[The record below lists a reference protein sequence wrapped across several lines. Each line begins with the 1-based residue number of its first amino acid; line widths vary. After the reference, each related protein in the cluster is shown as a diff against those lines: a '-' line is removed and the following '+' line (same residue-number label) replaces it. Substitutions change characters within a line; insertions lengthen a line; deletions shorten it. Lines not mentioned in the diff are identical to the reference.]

1 MVLGCTALVAGGEG
15 RTGEDGSVDLA
26 TEGGSTLA
34 GEDGTLVDVL
44 LHLGLAMVDECKGAS
59 SS

>member
-34 GEDGTLVDVL
+34 GKMAPWL
-44 LHLGLAMVDECKGAS
+44 MCC
-59 SS
+59 